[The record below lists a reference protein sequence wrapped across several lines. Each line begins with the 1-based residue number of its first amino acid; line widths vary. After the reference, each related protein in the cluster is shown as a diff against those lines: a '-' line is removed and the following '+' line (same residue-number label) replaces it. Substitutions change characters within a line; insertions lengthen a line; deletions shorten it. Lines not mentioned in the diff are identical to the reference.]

1 MKKIFLIVILLSGGV
16 FSLPSYAQ
24 ESLRQMRSTKIE
36 KISGKEFYIHTVKR
50 GQTLYMIGKA
60 YEVEINEIIQE
71 NPEIKEGLKAGQ
83 KLRIPVPGTIE
94 SPKKQ
99 PKTIPEENKQTAK
112 SAAKDLLPCGKDKSS
127 MKLIYNIALMMPLY
141 LGDVTQMDVDQ
152 DPDASA
158 QENRPLQFV
167 QFYEGFR
174 MALDSLKETGVSL
187 KVTVYDAERDT
198 LKTIKLL
205 QDPELKNM
213 DLIIGMMYHRNFQF
227 VADFAEKN
235 NIAIVNP
242 LSERAQ
248 ILENHKKV
256 FKVRPS
262 LKTQFSELISY
273 LQSSFKD
280 STMVVISDNLRM
292 NKTIANN
299 IMTAMEEKKVDVH
312 LADGYGE
319 VLSLLSKKKG
329 NIIIMISD
337 IKSYVLDVVTK
348 LNEHRNEFGVT
359 LLGLPRWDRFEDIET
374 DYLVNLK
381 THVMAPYFVDYDDPG
396 VKKFVS
402 MYQDRYQTDPDALA
416 FQGFDITFY
425 FVNAL
430 WKYGK
435 SFDRCIP
442 DLRMKSLQT
451 DFRFSSSKENGFEN
465 QHWEMYEYDNYHLRR
480 IFLQ

>member
-1 MKKIFLIVILLSGGV
+1 MKKILLFVILLSGV
-16 FSLPSYAQ
+16 LFLPSYAQ
-24 ESLRQMRSTKIE
+24 ERLRQMRSTKIE

-71 NPEIKEGLKAGQ
+71 NPEVKEGLKAGQ

-99 PKTIPEENKQTAK
+99 SKTIPEEKKQTAK
-112 SAAKDLLPCGKDKSS
+112 SEVEELIPCGKDKSS
-127 MKLIYNIALMMPLY
+127 MKTTYNVALLIPLY
-141 LGDVTQMDVDQ
+141 LSDVPQMEVDPA
-152 DPDASA
+152 PDAA
-158 QENRPLQFV
+158 EQENRPLQFV

-198 LKTIKLL
+198 LKTLKLL
-205 QDPELKNM
+205 QGPELKNM
-213 DLIIGMMYHRNFQF
+213 DLIIGMMYHRNFQL

-242 LSERAQ
+242 MSERDQ

-273 LQSSFKD
+273 LQSNFKD
-280 STMVVISDNLRM
+280 STMVVISDNLRI
-292 NKTIANN
+292 NNTIANN
-299 IMTAMEEKKVDVH
+299 IMTAMEEKKADVH

-329 NIIIMISD
+329 NIIILISD
-337 IKSYVLDVVTK
+337 NKSYVLDVVTK
-348 LNEHRNEFGVT
+348 LNEHRNEFGMT
-359 LLGLPRWDRFEDIET
+359 LLGLPRWDRFEDIEA

-425 FVNAL
+425 FVTAL

-465 QHWEMYEYDNYHLRR
+465 QHWEMYEYENYHLRR
-480 IFLQ
+480 IVLQ

>member
-1 MKKIFLIVILLSGGV
+1 
-16 FSLPSYAQ
+16 
-24 ESLRQMRSTKIE
+24 
-36 KISGKEFYIHTVKR
+36 
-50 GQTLYMIGKA
+50 MIGKA
-60 YEVEINEIIQE
+60 YKVEVNEIIQE

-83 KLRIPVPGTIE
+83 KLRIPVPETIE

-99 PKTIPEENKQTAK
+99 PKTTPEEKKQTAK
-112 SAAKDLLPCGKDKSS
+112 SVTKELLPCGKDKSS
-127 MKLIYNIALMMPLY
+127 MKSTYNIALMMPLY
-141 LGDVTQMDVDQ
+141 LSDVMQMDVDG
-152 DPDASA
+152 DIDASS

-187 KVTVYDAERDT
+187 KVTVYDEERDT
-198 LKTIKLL
+198 LKTLKLL
-205 QDPELKNM
+205 QDPELRNM
-213 DLIIGMMYHRNFQF
+213 DLIIGLLYHRNFQV

-242 LSERAQ
+242 LSERDQ

-262 LKTQFSELISY
+262 LKTQLSELIRY
-273 LQSSFKD
+273 LQLNFKD
-280 STMVVISDNLRM
+280 SNMVVISDNLRM
-292 NKTIANN
+292 NITIADT
-299 IMTAMEEKKVDVH
+299 IMKAMEDNKADVH

-319 VLSLLSKKKG
+319 VLSLLSKNKG
-329 NIIIMISD
+329 NIIILISD
-337 IKSYVLDVVTK
+337 NKSYVLDVVTK
-348 LNEHRNEFGVT
+348 LNEHRNEFGMT
-359 LLGLPRWDRFEDIET
+359 LLGLPRWDRFEDIEA
-374 DYLVNLK
+374 DYLVNLR
-381 THVMAPYFVDYDDPG
+381 THVMAPYFIDYDDPG

-425 FVNAL
+425 FVTAL

-442 DLRMKSLQT
+442 DLRVKSLQT
-451 DFRFSSSKENGFEN
+451 DFQFSSSKENGFEN
-465 QHWEMYEYDNYHLRR
+465 QYWEMYEYDNYHLRKV
-480 IFLQ
+480 ILQ

>member
-1 MKKIFLIVILLSGGV
+1 MKKILLFVILLSGV
-16 FSLPSYAQ
+16 LFLPSYPQ
-24 ESLRQMRSTKIE
+24 ESLRQIRCTKIE
-36 KISGKEFYIHTVKR
+36 KINGKEFYIHTVKR

-60 YEVEINEIIQE
+60 YEVEVNEIIQE

-83 KLRIPVPGTIE
+83 KLRIPVPGTIG

-99 PKTIPEENKQTAK
+99 SKTIPEEKKQTAK
-112 SAAKDLLPCGKDKSS
+112 SEVEELIPCGKDKSS
-127 MKLIYNIALMMPLY
+127 MKTTYNIALLIPLY
-141 LGDVTQMDVDQ
+141 LSDVPQMEVDPA
-152 DPDASA
+152 PDAA
-158 QENRPLQFV
+158 EQENRPLQFV

-198 LKTIKLL
+198 LKTLKLL
-205 QDPELKNM
+205 QGSELKNM
-213 DLIIGMMYHRNFQF
+213 DLIIGMMYHRNFQL

-242 LSERAQ
+242 LSERDQ

-273 LQSSFKD
+273 LQSNFKD

-292 NKTIANN
+292 NNTIANN
-299 IMTAMEEKKVDVH
+299 IITAMEDKKADVH

-329 NIIIMISD
+329 NIIILISD
-337 IKSYVLDVVTK
+337 NKSYVLDVVTK
-348 LNEHRNEFGVT
+348 LNEHRNEFGMT
-359 LLGLPRWDRFEDIET
+359 LLGLPRWDRFEDIEA

-465 QHWEMYEYDNYHLRR
+465 QYWEIYEYDNYHLRK
-480 IFLQ
+480 IILQ